1 VPTFLGPT
9 LCTTDPMLKLCAGP
23 LARYHAGMLGAEGAA
38 IQSPLAARDW
48 RARFDSALAAAQVQ
62 VAAMEEDAPQLA
74 AELDWG
80 PYGSL
85 VLWAAYLEQP
95 QLARPPLD
103 PLEWHKDPALARC
116 LAAGFRT
123 RFPTLVRGVELWLPY
138 SGDAIVALPAPA
150 GDDVT
155 TASLAALA
163 LELEALNAETWRA
176 ATEEALAWREGID
189 RSSAKL
195 EDLARRGYAI
205 FSGLCAHA
213 ARDRLALWLDY

>member
-1 VPTFLGPT
+1 
-9 LCTTDPMLKLCAGP
+9 MLKLGTGS
-23 LARYHAGMLGAEGAA
+23 LARYREEMLAEDGLTAGGEAA
-38 IQSPLAARDW
+38 TREW
-48 RARFDSALAAAQVQ
+48 RARVDEALAFAGV
-62 VAAMEEDAPQLA
+62 QLA
-74 AELDWG
+74 PMPDEARPLSAELDWG

-95 QLARPPLD
+95 QLARPPLE

-138 SGDAIVALPAPA
+138 AGDAIVALPAPA
-150 GDDVT
+150 GEDVT
-155 TASLAALA
+155 TASLAALE
-163 LELEALNAETWRA
+163 LELESLNAETWRA
-176 ATEEALAWREGID
+176 TTKEALAWREGID

-213 ARDRLALWLDY
+213 TRDGLALWLDY